1 MSKPLP
7 QNNALIIIDIQNDYF
22 TGGLWSVDQMDH
34 MAAKAAEILATRSR
48 LSLMHAAPKYSHL
61 AA

>member
-1 MSKPLP
+1 MP
-7 QNNALIIIDIQNDYF
+7 QNNALILIDIQNDNF

-34 MAAKAAEILATRSR
+34 MAAKAAEILAMRSR
-48 LSLMHAAPKYSHL
+48 FSLMHAAPKYSHL

>member
-1 MSKPLP
+1 M
-7 QNNALIIIDIQNDYF
+7 IIIDIQNDYF